1 MPGRAPGVSLDAKRS
16 TTLEP
21 KKRKKGAMNNAVR
34 GLLAGAIA
42 IMAVAAPTT
51 ISPAGATAAAK
62 QEQILPDPC
71 LRETFPPKRALTVSI
86 TVAPPS
92 ERGLQCPIYE
102 APRS

>member
-1 MPGRAPGVSLDAKRS
+1 
-16 TTLEP
+16 
-21 KKRKKGAMNNAVR
+21 MNNAVR

-42 IMAVAAPTT
+42 IVAVATAIT
-51 ISPAGATAAAK
+51 ISPADARSAAQ

-71 LRETFPPKRALTVSI
+71 LRETFPPERALTVSM

>member
-1 MPGRAPGVSLDAKRS
+1 MPGRAPGVPLDANS
-16 TTLEP
+16 SATLEP
-21 KKRKKGAMNNAVR
+21 KKRKKGVMNNAVR

-42 IMAVAAPTT
+42 IMAVAAVTA
-51 ISPAGATAAAK
+51 IAPAGATAAK

-71 LRETFPPKRALTVSI
+71 MRETFPPKRALTVSI

>member
-1 MPGRAPGVSLDAKRS
+1 M
-16 TTLEP
+16 TLEP
-21 KKRKKGAMNNAVR
+21 KKRKKSAMNNAVR

-42 IMAVAAPTT
+42 IVAVATAIA
-51 ISPAGATAAAK
+51 ISPAGATAAAQEAAK

-71 LRETFPPKRALTVSI
+71 LRETFPPERALTVSMM
-86 TVAPPS
+86 VAPPS

>member
-1 MPGRAPGVSLDAKRS
+1 MRKHSA
-16 TTLEP
+16 TLEP

-42 IMAVAAPTT
+42 IVAVATAIT
-51 ISPAGATAAAK
+51 ISPAGATAAAQ
-62 QEQILPDPC
+62 QERILPDPC
-71 LRETFPPKRALTVSI
+71 LRETFPPERALTVSF